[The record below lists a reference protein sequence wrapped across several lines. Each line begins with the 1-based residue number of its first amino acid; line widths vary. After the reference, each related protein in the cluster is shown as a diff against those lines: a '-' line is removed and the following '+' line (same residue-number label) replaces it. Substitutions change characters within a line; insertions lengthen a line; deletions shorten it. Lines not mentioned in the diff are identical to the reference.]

1 MYGVLKNRE
10 LIAIHDEI
18 EVVEEF
24 VKQQKNDKLDIIKI
38 KKKRDKILKN
48 NPNYHDLYLVIYGDT
63 YITYDLYETMKDVD
77 MQSKIDLIK
86 CKETLYRV
94 LEEGDLTDKDINH
107 ISRTISILL
116 KEIEST
122 SSMDLDT
129 LKEIKSMND
138 GYKERMNLDV

>member
-129 LKEIKSMND
+129 IKEIKSMND